1 MQSHNSQTQRTRG
14 VAARPHTKRGFTVA
28 AAAVLSLSLFALAG
42 CSNSDS
48 SSSDTTTTVAI
59 TTTVKVGALLDL
71 TGDGKTLG
79 LASQSVLEAGVESA
93 AAEGVKIELD
103 VRDTGGDPETA
114 LKELTSLNEAGV
126 TSVIGPQTSSEAKNI
141 LPYADANG
149 MILISQGSTAST
161 LAVPTDSLFRMVP
174 TDKVDGVASGDLIT
188 YFGPVTLITAN
199 RDDAGNN
206 GLVSTVSANV
216 TAGGNTVIAG
226 PVYAPEDTDFAGVA
240 QKIADAVAQADS
252 SGGVGK
258 AVYLAGYGEVAQIL
272 AEASGIAALQGIPFY
287 GGDGSAQ
294 STDLT
299 DNASGAAFA
308 AGSADGFASPLPVI
322 GDDAATPPEALIKAD
337 PEPDPL
343 AYGAYD
349 ALMILTAVFAKDGAD
364 LKGADLRTAFMT
376 AAEGFKGVTGVVTLD
391 ASGDRATMPYAYWG
405 ICPVDKAF
413 EWKVLGGWVPPAPTE
428 PATATTPGTITL
440 DDDMLC
446 GKGSDSEAA
455 TP

>member
-1 MQSHNSQTQRTRG
+1 MRSQESKRSPRRRVTLSAG
-14 VAARPHTKRGFTVA
+14 VL
-28 AAAVLSLSLFALAG
+28 LSLSLFAFAG
-42 CSNSDS
+42 CSESEDS
-48 SSSDTTTTVAI
+48 SSDSTTTTVAI
-59 TTTVKVGALLDL
+59 TTTAKVGALLDL
-71 TGDGKTLG
+71 TGDGQTLG
-79 LASQSVLEAGVESA
+79 LASQSVLEAGVQSA
-93 AAEGVKIELD
+93 AEQGVKIELD

-114 LKELTSLNEAGV
+114 LKELTSLNESGV

-174 TDKVDGVASGDLIT
+174 TDKVEGVASGDLIT

-206 GLVSTVSANV
+206 GLVSTVSADV
-216 TAGGNTVIAG
+216 AAGGNAVIAG

-252 SGGVGK
+252 SGGAIGR

-299 DNASGAAFA
+299 DNAAGAAFA
-308 AGSADGFASPLPVI
+308 AGSALGFASPLPVI
-322 GDDAATPPEALIKAD
+322 GDDAATPPEALLKAD

-349 ALMILTAVFAKDGAD
+349 ALMILTAVFAKDGAN
-364 LKGADLRTAFMT
+364 LKGADMRTAFMT

-391 ASGDRATMPYAYWG
+391 ASGDRATMPYAFWG
-405 ICPVDKAF
+405 ICSADKGF
-413 EWKVLGGWVPPAPTE
+413 DWTVLGGWVPPAPTE
-428 PATATTPGTITL
+428 PATATTPGTITF
-440 DDDMLC
+440 DDPKRPC
-446 GKGSDSEAA
+446 KRTDSE
-455 TP
+455 P

>member
-1 MQSHNSQTQRTRG
+1 MQSNNSQTRPTRG
-14 VAARPHTKRGFTVA
+14 LAAGRHTKRSFTVA
-28 AAAVLSLSLFALAG
+28 AAAVLSLSLIALSG
-42 CSNSDS
+42 CSESDS

-174 TDKVDGVASGDLIT
+174 TDKVEGIASGDLIT

-206 GLVSTVSANV
+206 GLVSTVSADV
-216 TAGGNTVIAG
+216 AASGNTVIAG
-226 PVYAPEDTDFAGVA
+226 PTYAPEDTDFAGVA
-240 QKIADAVAQADS
+240 QKIADAVASADS
-252 SGGVGK
+252 SVQK

-272 AEASGIAALQGIPFY
+272 AEASGIAGLQGIPFF

-299 DNASGAAFA
+299 DNATGAAFA

-322 GDDAATPPEALIKAD
+322 GDDAATPPEALLKAD

-405 ICPVDKAF
+405 ICEVDKAF

-428 PATATTPGTITL
+428 PATTTKPGTITL
-440 DDDMLC
+440 DDEVSRCM
-446 GKGSDSEAA
+446 KSADSEAA

>member
-1 MQSHNSQTQRTRG
+1 MQSNNSQTRPTRG
-14 VAARPHTKRGFTVA
+14 VTAGRHTKRGFTVA

-42 CSNSDS
+42 CSKSDS
-48 SSSDTTTTVAI
+48 SSSDSTTTTVAI

-103 VRDTGGDPETA
+103 VRDTGGDPATA

-174 TDKVDGVASGDLIT
+174 TDKVEGVASGDLIT
-188 YFGPVTLITAN
+188 NKGPVTLITAH

-206 GLVSTVSANV
+206 GLVSTVGADV
-216 TAGGNTVIAG
+216 IAGGGTVIAG
-226 PVYAPEDTDFAGVA
+226 PTYAPEDTDFAAVA

-252 SGGVGK
+252 GATK

-272 AEASGIAALQGIPFY
+272 AEASGIASLQDIPFY

-299 DNASGAAFA
+299 DDATGAAFA

-322 GDDAATPPEALIKAD
+322 GDDAEAPPEELVKAD

-364 LKGADLRTAFMT
+364 LKGSDLRTAFMT
-376 AAEGFKGVTGVVTLD
+376 TAEGYKGVTGVVTLD

-405 ICPVDKAF
+405 ICEVDKAF
-413 EWKVLGGWVPPAPTE
+413 EWKVLGGWVPPSPTE
-428 PATATTPGTITL
+428 PATTTKPGTITFTGCTPGA
-440 DDDMLC
+440 D
-446 GKGSDSEAA
+446 GGAA
-455 TP
+455 ETP

>member
-1 MQSHNSQTQRTRG
+1 MRSQESKRSPRRRITLSAG
-14 VAARPHTKRGFTVA
+14 VL
-28 AAAVLSLSLFALAG
+28 LSLSLFAFAG
-42 CSNSDS
+42 CSESEDS
-48 SSSDTTTTVAI
+48 SSDSTTTTVAI

-71 TGDGKTLG
+71 TGDGQTLG
-79 LASQSVLEAGVESA
+79 LASQSVLEAGVQSA
-93 AAEGVKIELD
+93 AEQGVKIELD

-174 TDKVDGVASGDLIT
+174 TDKVEGVASGDLIT

-206 GLVSTVSANV
+206 GLVSTVSADV
-216 TAGGNTVIAG
+216 AAGGGSVVAG
-226 PVYAPEDTDFAGVA
+226 PVYAPEDTDFASVA
-240 QKIADAVAQADS
+240 QKIGEAVASADS
-252 SGGVGK
+252 SVQK

-272 AEASGIAALQGIPFY
+272 AEASGIASLQGIPFF

-294 STDLT
+294 STEVT
-299 DNASGAAFA
+299 ENATGAAFA
-308 AGSADGFASPLPVI
+308 AGPADGFASPLPVI
-322 GDDAATPPEALIKAD
+322 GDDAATPPEVLVKAD

-349 ALMILTAVFAKDGAD
+349 ALMILTSVFAKDGAN

-405 ICPVDKAF
+405 VCKVDEAF
-413 EWKVLGGWVPPAPTE
+413 EWKVLGSWVPPAPTE
-428 PATATTPGTITL
+428 PATITKPGTITL
-440 DDDMLC
+440 DDEVYRC
-446 GKGSDSEAA
+446 TKASDGGAKA
-455 TP
+455 P

>member
-1 MQSHNSQTQRTRG
+1 MRSQESKRSPRRRVTLSAG
-14 VAARPHTKRGFTVA
+14 VL
-28 AAAVLSLSLFALAG
+28 LSLSLFAFAG
-42 CSNSDS
+42 CSESEDS
-48 SSSDTTTTVAI
+48 SSDSTTTTVAI
-59 TTTVKVGALLDL
+59 TTTAKVGALLDL
-71 TGDGKTLG
+71 TGDGQTLG
-79 LASQSVLEAGVESA
+79 LASQSVLEAGVQSA
-93 AAEGVKIELD
+93 AEQGVKIELD

-114 LKELTSLNEAGV
+114 LKELTSLNESGV

-174 TDKVDGVASGDLIT
+174 TDKVEGVASGDLIT

-206 GLVSTVSANV
+206 GLVSTVSADV
-216 TAGGNTVIAG
+216 AAGGNAVIAG

-252 SGGVGK
+252 SGGAIGR

-299 DNASGAAFA
+299 DNAAGAAFA
-308 AGSADGFASPLPVI
+308 AGSALGFASPLPVI
-322 GDDAATPPEALIKAD
+322 GDDAATPPEALLKAD

-349 ALMILTAVFAKDGAD
+349 ALMILTAVFAKDGAN
-364 LKGADLRTAFMT
+364 LKGADMRTAFMT

-391 ASGDRATMPYAYWG
+391 ASGDRATMPYAFWG
-405 ICPVDKAF
+405 ICFTDKGF
-413 EWKVLGGWVPPAPTE
+413 DWTVLGGWVPPAPTE
-428 PATATTPGTITL
+428 PATATTPGNITI
-440 DDDMLC
+440 DDPKRPC
-446 GKGSDSEAA
+446 KRTDSE
-455 TP
+455 P